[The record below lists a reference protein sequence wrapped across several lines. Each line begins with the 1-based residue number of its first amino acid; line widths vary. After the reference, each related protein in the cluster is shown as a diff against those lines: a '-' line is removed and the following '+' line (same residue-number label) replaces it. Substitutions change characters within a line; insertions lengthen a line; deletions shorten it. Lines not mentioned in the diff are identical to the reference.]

1 MSNKKQVTGGAT
13 SSVAPSTADSVSPL
27 PLPDLKSIE
36 VARRTLSFSP
46 ITDDLP
52 GVKMALHSFL
62 INTMGISP
70 TTVSKMVIS
79 KIWQHEVTYLNTIS
93 VEFSNMRSVSTIFK
107 HVQNLLP
114 GQKVSIFIPPVLDAR
129 YEELKTQSFHL
140 RNGRMR
146 NQTVIKYS
154 GNNLALYTRPA
165 NTTDWQL
172 VTPAPPHIG
181 RVPHISKVPN
191 SPLVLGHPNL
201 SPVPRMNS
209 S

>member
-1 MSNKKQVTGGAT
+1 MT
-13 SSVAPSTADSVSPL
+13 
-27 PLPDLKSIE
+27 
-36 VARRTLSFSP
+36 
-46 ITDDLP
+46 
-52 GVKMALHSFL
+52 LHSFL
-62 INTMGISP
+62 INSMVISP

-79 KIWQHEVTYLNTIS
+79 KNWQHEVTYLNMIS

-107 HVQNLLP
+107 HVKNLLP

-154 GNNLALYTRPA
+154 GNNLALYTRLA
-165 NTTDWQL
+165 NITDWQL

-181 RVPHISKVPN
+181 RVPHTSKVPN
-191 SPLVLGHPNL
+191 SSLVLGHPNL

-209 S
+209 SQSHSNK